1 MKRLQSN
8 PDSRLADGDIIA
20 LDDSKIEHPFGK
32 KIPFLCWLFDSSE
45 KRHVWCMNLVSTLA
59 VLKMAWN
66 IPCCGVFGSKS
77 IRKMI
82 NERKLILPSKCFLR
96 YAK

>member
-1 MKRLQSN
+1 MPVEWFKFSFGRVKRLQSN

-45 KRHVWCMNLVSTLA
+45 SVMSGA
-59 VLKMAWN
+59 
-66 IPCCGVFGSKS
+66 
-77 IRKMI
+77 
-82 NERKLILPSKCFLR
+82 
-96 YAK
+96 